1 MGFFSKFKKADKP
14 SFDQSVESLP
24 HFYDVAREQFLE
36 TIFKN
41 IKSEHP
47 DCLEGICDYSQ
58 DRKDKLFI
66 VLLSAQLVA
75 TARFVFKKGYIS
87 TREEMDQIFN
97 SAVPRNFL
105 TPVTEYFTKYQEV
118 PPDRPE
124 VIAIK
129 FSRDVSLALFNKE
142 IVPWFSSTLEINYTL
157 CYSALTEWA
166 VASAFGDEKAS
177 ANILRYLSS
186 IS

>member
-47 DCLEGICDYSQ
+47 DCLEGMSDFSQ
-58 DRKDKLFI
+58 DRRDKLFI
-66 VLLSAQLVA
+66 VFLSAQLVA
-75 TARFVFKKGYIS
+75 TARFVFKQGYIS
-87 TREEMDQIFN
+87 TREEMDQIFY
-97 SAVPRNFL
+97 SVVPHNFL

-142 IVPWFSSTLEINYTL
+142 IVPWSGTLEIVYTL

-166 VASAFGDEKAS
+166 VASAFGDKKAS